1 MTPRDN
7 VLFAN
12 DFYSRQIILKEFG
25 KNGQQKLCA
34 AKVAVVGVGGLGS
47 VSSLYLALAGV
58 GQLRLIDQD
67 IVEVK
72 NLHRQILYT
81 IDDIDY
87 PKAEIAAVKLKKIN
101 PLVKTEPI
109 TENVNQG
116 NVEHL
121 LAGVDLVIDGLDNM
135 STRYLVNRACVK
147 LGLPYVFGAAIGMEG
162 NLSVFATPKTPCLE
176 CVLPNLSDNNLQR
189 CDSRGVI
196 GVTPGIIGCM
206 QALEA
211 IKVLTGIG
219 EPLKGKLMV
228 CDFTDMS
235 FNTIDITK
243 RTKCDACKG
252 ALPTEMQEKLIWVCG
267 TNTVNINPQVPLKLS
282 LPQVCQLIQNLGFHV
297 RVRSQLALVFDY
309 KDFEVSIFSG
319 GRMLIKNVADKQTAL
334 NVYRE
339 LKKIIKTE

>member
-1 MTPRDN
+1 MIPRDN
-7 VLFAN
+7 VSFAN
-12 DFYSRQIILKEFG
+12 DFYSRQVILKELG
-25 KNGQQKLCA
+25 KNGQQKLCD
-34 AKVAVVGVGGLGS
+34 AKVAVVGVGGLGAI
-47 VSSLYLALAGV
+47 SSLYLALAGV

-67 IVEVK
+67 LVEVK

-101 PLVKTEPI
+101 PLIETEPI
-109 TENVNQG
+109 TENVNPS
-116 NVEHL
+116 NAEHL

-147 LGLPYVFGAAIGMEG
+147 LGVPYVFGAAIGMEG
-162 NLSVFATPKTPCLE
+162 NLSVFAPPKTPCLE

-189 CDSRGVI
+189 CESRGVI

-211 IKVLTGIG
+211 IKILTGIG
-219 EPLKGKLMV
+219 ELMV

-235 FNTIDITK
+235 FNAIDITK
-243 RTKCDACKG
+243 RTNCPACKG
-252 ALPTEMQEKLIWVCG
+252 VLPTEMQEKLIWVCG
-267 TNTVNINPQVPLKLS
+267 TNTVNINPQVPFQLS
-282 LPQVCQLIQNLGFHV
+282 IPQVRQLIQNLGFHV

-309 KDFEVSIFSG
+309 KDFEVSIFNG

-334 NVYRE
+334 NVYQE
-339 LKKIIKTE
+339 IKKIIKTE